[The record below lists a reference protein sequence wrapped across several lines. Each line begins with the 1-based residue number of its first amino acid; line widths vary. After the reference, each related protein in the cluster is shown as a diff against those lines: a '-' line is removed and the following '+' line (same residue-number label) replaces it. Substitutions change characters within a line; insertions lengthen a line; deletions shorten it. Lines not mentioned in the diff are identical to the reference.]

1 MDFSLFNLVLYSYVT
16 ISKSKVYSKCNN
28 SSQFVPDKGAEVCFV
43 GRSNSGKSSAI
54 NVIVNRRQFAK
65 TSKTPG
71 RTQLINFF
79 MLSDEKRLVD
89 LPGYGFALVSRSK
102 KNHWREI
109 LSQYFEK
116 RNTLMGIFF
125 DCGYSKRNY

>member
-1 MDFSLFNLVLYSYVT
+1 MSQYPKAKFIQSA
-16 ISKSKVYSKCNN
+16 NN

-116 RNTLMGIFF
+116 RNTLMGIFLIV
-125 DCGYSKRNY
+125 DIRRGITDYDLDLSLIHI

>member
-1 MDFSLFNLVLYSYVT
+1 MSQYPKAKFIQSA
-16 ISKSKVYSKCNN
+16 NN

-89 LPGYGFALVSRSK
+89 LP
-102 KNHWREI
+102 
-109 LSQYFEK
+109 
-116 RNTLMGIFF
+116 
-125 DCGYSKRNY
+125 